1 MRPTDND
8 PKGNDPVDRDPTNA
22 EIVQFLR
29 HTSLHFAL
37 HKDKATMDQSL
48 NFQHFEF
55 RTDIKGV
62 PHVFEA
68 QFTDL
73 ATFKVTVT
81 STKETLVAY
90 PRGKALKYLLYDVC
104 FPDVET
110 FAIACR
116 NAGGDNTETV
126 DLARSIF
133 INGKCVDEAIEA
145 KVIVQPEH
153 EPVNEPTNDKT
164 DGKDIAS
171 STDDKTGNE
180 QEVAEK
186 QLANEV
192 NYLQNQMH
200 ILVQL
205 ITILAV
211 RPDFPRYGE

>member
-1 MRPTDND
+1 
-8 PKGNDPVDRDPTNA
+8 
-22 EIVQFLR
+22 
-29 HTSLHFAL
+29 
-37 HKDKATMDQSL
+37 MDQSL

-81 STKETLVAY
+81 STKEALVSY

-133 INGKCVDEAIEA
+133 VNGKCVDELLVVLQDMATE
-145 KVIVQPEH
+145 E
-153 EPVNEPTNDKT
+153 T
-164 DGKDIAS
+164 
-171 STDDKTGNE
+171 
-180 QEVAEK
+180 
-186 QLANEV
+186 QLATEV
-192 NYLQNQMH
+192 KNLQAKMN
-200 ILVQL
+200 ILTQL
-205 ITILAV
+205 VTMFCV
-211 RPDFPRYGE
+211 YPDFHRN

>member
-1 MRPTDND
+1 MQTTDNN
-8 PKGNDPVDRDPTNA
+8 PKGNDPVSKPPTNA

-81 STKETLVAY
+81 STKEALVAY

-133 INGKCVDEAIEA
+133 VNGKCVDEAIDALDDERFA
-145 KVIVQPEH
+145 K
-153 EPVNEPTNDKT
+153 PVAEPTNDKT
-164 DGKDIAS
+164 DDKDIAS

-192 NYLQNQMH
+192 KNLQNKMH

-205 ITILAV
+205 ITMFAV

>member
-81 STKETLVAY
+81 STKEALVAY

-133 INGKCVDEAIEA
+133 VNGKCVDEAIDALDDERFA
-145 KVIVQPEH
+145 K
-153 EPVNEPTNDKT
+153 PVAAAAHDKT
-164 DGKDIAS
+164 RD
-171 STDDKTGNE
+171 TTGTGTTGTE

-192 NYLQNQMH
+192 KNLQNKMH

-205 ITILAV
+205 ITMFAV

>member
-62 PHVFEA
+62 PHIFEA

-81 STKETLVAY
+81 STKEALVAY

-110 FAIACR
+110 FAISCR

-133 INGKCVDEAIEA
+133 VNGKCVDEAIDALDDERFA
-145 KVIVQPEH
+145 K
-153 EPVNEPTNDKT
+153 PVAAPAEDKT

-171 STDDKTGNE
+171 SADDKTGNE

-186 QLANEV
+186 QLATEV
-192 NYLQNQMH
+192 NNLQNQMH

>member
-29 HTSLHFAL
+29 RTSLHFAL

-81 STKETLVAY
+81 STKEALVAY

-133 INGKCVDEAIEA
+133 VNGKCVDEAIDALDDERFA
-145 KVIVQPEH
+145 K
-153 EPVNEPTNDKT
+153 PVAAPGTET
-164 DGKDIAS
+164 
-171 STDDKTGNE
+171 TGTE
-180 QEVAEK
+180 QELAEK
-186 QLANEV
+186 QLATEV
-192 NYLQNQMH
+192 KNLQHKMH
-200 ILVQL
+200 ILAQL
-205 ITILAV
+205 VTMFAV

>member
-62 PHVFEA
+62 PHIFEA

-73 ATFKVTVT
+73 ATFKVMVT
-81 STKETLVAY
+81 STKETLVSY
-90 PRGKALKYLLYDVC
+90 PRGKALKYLLYGVC

-116 NAGGDNTETV
+116 NAAGDNTETV

-133 INGKCVDEAIEA
+133 VNGKCVDEAIDALDDERFA
-145 KVIVQPEH
+145 N
-153 EPVNEPTNDKT
+153 PVAEPTIDKT
-164 DGKDIAS
+164 DEKDLAAS
-171 STDDKTGNE
+171 VDDKTAYE
-180 QEVAEK
+180 QEVDTK
-186 QLANEV
+186 IKK
-192 NYLQNQMH
+192 LQAHIH
-200 ILVQL
+200 ILTQIVTMLCAQ
-205 ITILAV
+205 AES
-211 RPDFPRYGE
+211 RG